1 MSTTPEAKSATGS
14 TTADVPNSF
23 ADALAR
29 LNSALDSL
37 DGAVE
42 TSLESRNKVR
52 SGDEE
57 LQRMNDSRAKL
68 AQELDSAEARAK
80 RLADTNSEVSRRLV
94 NAMEIVRSVLD
105 KSK

>member
-1 MSTTPEAKSATGS
+1 MSTKPEAKSATGS
-14 TTADVPNSF
+14 AAANAPKSV

-42 TSLESRNKVR
+42 TSLESSNKVR

-57 LQRMNDSRAKL
+57 LQRMADSRAKL
-68 AQELDSAEARAK
+68 AQELDSTEDRAK